1 MFSARRGVSS
11 GLSSNRAGNCRSL
24 CCRILIALSITFA
37 LEAPPCWS
45 LPVVQ
50 DSAVGMTSADRQK
63 LRQALAAY
71 DDGRSA
77 EARPGLEDL
86 LTRHPANFQIN
97 EALGL
102 IRAEAGDLVGALPLL
117 EKAEHLQPGKP
128 MAHANLG
135 VAYLKLMRPQQ
146 ALIQLKIAARLDARD
161 QQTQINLARAYLET
175 SQPAKAAQAF
185 AAAAAIAPVS
195 ADISH
200 DRVVAL
206 LQSNDLA
213 GAKDVLDTQPAAD
226 RNDGTEALYGE
237 VEERR
242 GNYLDAERHFSE
254 AAHLNPTEMNIH
266 AWVVELLRHFSW
278 QPAIK
283 VAEAGLE
290 RYPNSTGL
298 KAARGIGYYGDNRN
312 KEAAADFS
320 SLLDMDPENAMYAEL
335 LGRSCEFVSD
345 SEATSC
351 EKLQHF
357 ANQHPHNAEAGTY
370 AAASL
375 LHRSAEQRDNAEART
390 LLEHAIQVDPKLAD
404 AYYQLG
410 VLDQEEM
417 KWDQSTMPLE
427 KAIELRPYFAE
438 AHYRLGRAYSHLGR
452 RKEAAKEI
460 ELQQQYAKEQKAA
473 IDARLR
479 SVTIFLA
486 GQK

>member
-1 MFSARRGVSS
+1 MFNARWGASS
-11 GLSSNRAGNCRSL
+11 GLRSNRAGTCRSL
-24 CCRILIALSITFA
+24 CSRILLALSIFFA
-37 LEAPPCWS
+37 IEALPCWS
-45 LPVVQ
+45 LLVVK
-50 DSAVGMTSADRQK
+50 DSAAGMTSADRQK

-71 DDGRSA
+71 DEGRPA

-86 LTRHPANFQIN
+86 LIRHPANFQIN
-97 EALGL
+97 EVLGL
-102 IRAEAGDLVGALPLL
+102 IHAEAGDLIGALPLL
-117 EKAEHLQPGKP
+117 EHAEHLQPDKP

-161 QQTQINLARAYLET
+161 QQTQLNLARAYLET
-175 SQPAKAAQAF
+175 SQPSEAARAF
-185 AAAAAIAPVS
+185 AAAAAIAPIS

-206 LQSNDLA
+206 LRSNDLA
-213 GAKDVLDTQPAAD
+213 GAKDVLDTLPTAD

-242 GNYLDAERHFSE
+242 GNYLDAERHFSD
-254 AAHLNPTEMNIH
+254 AAHLNPSEMNIH

-283 VAEAGLE
+283 VAEFGLE
-290 RYPNSTGL
+290 RYPDSTGL
-298 KAARGIGYYGDNRN
+298 KIARGIGHYGDNRYR
-312 KEAAADFS
+312 EAAADFS
-320 SLLDMDPENAMYAEL
+320 SLLDIDPENAMYAEL
-335 LGRSCEFVSD
+335 LGRSCELVSD
-345 SEATSC
+345 PESTSC

-357 ANQHPHNAEAGTY
+357 ADQHPHNAEASTY

-375 LHRSAEQRDNAEART
+375 LHRPAEQRDDAKARI
-390 LLEHAIQVDPKLAD
+390 LLEHATQVDPKLAD

-417 KWDQSTMPLE
+417 EWDQSTMPLE

-452 RKEAAKEI
+452 RSEAAKEI
-460 ELQQQYAKEQKAA
+460 ELQQHYAKEQKAA
-473 IDARLR
+473 IDARLK
-479 SVTIFLA
+479 SITTFLVA
-486 GQK
+486 QQ